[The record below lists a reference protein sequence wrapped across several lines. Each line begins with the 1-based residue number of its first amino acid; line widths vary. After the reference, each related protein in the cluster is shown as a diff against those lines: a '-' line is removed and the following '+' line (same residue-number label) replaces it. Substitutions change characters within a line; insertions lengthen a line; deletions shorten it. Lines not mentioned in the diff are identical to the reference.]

1 MAKAE
6 WGTKRV
12 CPKCGTKFYD
22 MKNEP
27 IVCVSCGQTFEPE
40 SVLKS
45 KQSAGHAEIVAAK
58 NKADAKA
65 AAAAAKAAK
74 EAEDDDDDL
83 LDDDDIDLED
93 IDDDDID
100 DDLLDDDDDDDD
112 VTAVIDKPKGGND
125 E

>member
-27 IVCVSCGQTFEPE
+27 IVCVSCGHSFEPE

-45 KQSAGHAEIVAAK
+45 KQSSGHAEIVAAK

-65 AAAAAKAAK
+65 AAAAKAAK
-74 EAEDDDDDL
+74 DAEGDDDDL

-112 VTAVIDKPKGGND
+112 VTAVIDKPKGSND

>member
-65 AAAAAKAAK
+65 AAAAKAKAAK
-74 EAEDDDDDL
+74 EAEDEDL